1 MDTTP
6 GLPQQN
12 RRLAAVMFLDMCG
25 YSAMMAKDEALALAC
40 VGALEKLLRAE
51 IPRHGGRLVKF
62 LGDGSMAE
70 FPTALAS
77 VTCSQSLLTMIEA
90 NNAWVAPEKR
100 YAVRIGLNLGELVDV
115 QDDIFSDTVNVA
127 ARVQPLAN
135 PGGIAMTSLI
145 YSQVKNQLSLKGTY
159 LPPQKLKNIP
169 EKIRIFLV
177 HPNQGETPVQNT
189 GQHRKLA
196 IRVAVGVVLLLAAA
210 WLTHLLL
217 RR

>member
-51 IPRHGGRLVKF
+51 IPKHGGRLVKF

-77 VTCSQSLLTMIEA
+77 VTCSQSLLSMIEA
-90 NNAWVAPEKR
+90 NNAWVPPEKR

-127 ARVQPLAN
+127 ALETVVFKVVQRQLGRHRHHLNGIVDLVAFEHVAN
-135 PGGIAMTSLI
+135 LQA
-145 YSQVKNQLSLKGTY
+145 
-159 LPPQKLKNIP
+159 
-169 EKIRIFLV
+169 
-177 HPNQGETPVQNT
+177 
-189 GQHRKLA
+189 
-196 IRVAVGVVLLLAAA
+196 GVPDWHGARAA
-210 WLTHLLL
+210 WPRSSRSLQEAC
-217 RR
+217 